1 MGHSVTTLKVNT
13 IEPAGSTLTLGASGD
28 SVVLADDVKSNTYKD
43 AGGNTLFTS
52 DGSGNLSSVNSG
64 FGDSIKL
71 LSTST
76 ASNSASIEFT
86 LPTAYKQVKFGFYN
100 ISHSTA
106 PSVDFQFQVNA
117 SGQSGFNETMTTTFF
132 RTYHEEVSSNPLLG
146 YTAGKDQA
154 QGTSYQTLF
163 YEVDD
168 ESDGSTSGEMI
179 LYNPASTTYV
189 KHFTAL
195 TQGMQPAN
203 CTKRDAAAGY
213 INTTS
218 ALSTISFKMSSG
230 NISTGKIKMYG
241 IL

>member
-1 MGHSVTTLKVNT
+1 MPFGINKV
-13 IEPAGSTLTLGASGD
+13 ALFAAA
-28 SVVLADDVKSNTYKD
+28 ADTGT
-43 AGGNTLFTS
+43 A
-52 DGSGNLSSVNSG
+52 
-64 FGDSIKL
+64 IL
-71 LSTST
+71 LEETT
-76 ASNSASIEFT
+76 ASSSASLEFT

-117 SGQSGFNETMTTTFF
+117 SGQSGFNETMTTTYF
-132 RTYHEEVSSNPLLG
+132 RTWHGENDSGGALD
-146 YTAGKDQA
+146 YTASEDQA
-154 QGTSYQTLF
+154 QGTAYQTLF

-189 KHFTAL
+189 KHFTAV
-195 TQGMQPAN
+195 TQGMQPGGTGAS
-203 CTKRDAAAGY
+203 KRDAAAGY